1 MLDILAI
8 GAHPD
13 DIEIFMGGAMAA
25 FHAQGL
31 KTGILDLTRGEAGT
45 YGSVETRRLELA
57 KATEILSV
65 KSALHWIS
73 RTEMFEIRIRH
84 GKKLSK

>member
-1 MLDILAI
+1 MLDVLAI

-13 DIEIFMGGAMAA
+13 DIEIFMGGALAA

-31 KTGILDLTRGEAGT
+31 KTGICDLTQGEAGT
-45 YGSVETRRLELA
+45 YGSAETRALELS

-65 KSALHWIS
+65 EKRFALNLPDGNVQNTESA
-73 RTEMFEIRIRH
+73 
-84 GKKLSK
+84 